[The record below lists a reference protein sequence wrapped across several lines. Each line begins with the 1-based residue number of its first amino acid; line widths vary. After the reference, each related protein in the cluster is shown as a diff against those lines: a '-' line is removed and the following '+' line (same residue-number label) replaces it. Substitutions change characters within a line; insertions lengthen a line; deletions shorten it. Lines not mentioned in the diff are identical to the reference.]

1 MVTKAQ
7 YFTLPG
13 SYTLKSSFLIKFDG
27 EYWYWGERSK
37 KWIHD
42 ECLFKQHCIDGRL
55 KYITKREANKI
66 LEAES

>member
-42 ECLFKQHCIDGRL
+42 ESLFKQHCIDGR
-55 KYITKREANKI
+55 
-66 LEAES
+66 